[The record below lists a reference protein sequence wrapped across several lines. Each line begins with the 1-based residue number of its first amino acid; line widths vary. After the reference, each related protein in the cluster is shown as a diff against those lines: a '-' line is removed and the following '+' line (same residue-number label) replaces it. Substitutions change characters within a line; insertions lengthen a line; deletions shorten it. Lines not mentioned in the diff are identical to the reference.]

1 LRLLLD
7 THAVL
12 WALTDSP
19 RLSRRAAALIGDVA
33 NDLLVSP
40 VTAYEVCLK
49 HTLGKLPEAA
59 ALAADFE
66 GELLPLNV
74 EWLPITQRHMIAAGK
89 LDMAHR
95 DPFDRILMAQSLVER
110 VPLVSIEAVFDDYG
124 VVRLW

>member
-7 THAVL
+7 THALL
-12 WALTDSP
+12 WALVDSP
-19 RLSRRAAALIGDVA
+19 RLSRRAAALIGDAA
-33 NDLLVSP
+33 NKLLVSP

-49 HTLGKLPEAA
+49 HTLGKLPEAT

-74 EWLPITQRHMIAAGK
+74 EWLPITQKHMIAAGK

-110 VPLVSIEAVFDDYG
+110 VALVSTEAKFDRYG

>member
-1 LRLLLD
+1 MLD
-7 THAVL
+7 THALL
-12 WALTDSP
+12 WALVDSP
-19 RLSRRAAALIGDVA
+19 RLSRRAAALIGDAA

-74 EWLPITQRHMIAAGK
+74 EWLPITQTHMIAAGK

-110 VPLVSIEAVFDDYG
+110 VPLVSIEAVFDGYG
-124 VVRLW
+124 VARLW

>member
-1 LRLLLD
+1 MRLLLD